1 MREKL
6 TRSAVPILNTAGDTP
21 RAESGASADTA
32 SAPAALSPGA
42 GADNSAG
49 EMQKRQTLTADLALF
64 REMAAETVE
73 RMPLGLVTLDHAQRA
88 TYANPVAL
96 ALLGMGLADLGG
108 RRPWDVF
115 PQIVGTRFQTVRVSA
130 AVTVEYEEPIG
141 PRERWVGVLACPIQ
155 TGTAVF
161 LRDIT
166 ERKRSEETVRRSVA
180 LTHGSL
186 DPLVDAFLLCSAVRD
201 DEGVIVDFSVEFA
214 NGVAGA
220 FMNRTPD
227 ALMGALTSAMTPDW
241 AANLGQK
248 SFLDVC
254 REVIESG
261 EAWADEAID
270 FAVLGLGGASTR
282 GTLSIQITR
291 FNDGFFATWR
301 DVTEIQRRARERE
314 RLVAVVEQSLDGIII
329 TDAAGLVTY
338 VNPVFLAGTGIALD
352 DIVGR
357 PAGALALALAGPDAL
372 ATFEEASV
380 ATAPWLREIE
390 RKRADGT
397 TGRFEVS
404 RTPAQGA
411 GEGLA
416 GYVVVIRDVTLLRD
430 AEAEVMLQTGVRAA
444 LAESLHHISPESSL
458 EQAAQAICDQLVTL
472 AFVDVAVI
480 QIFLGG
486 DEVEVLAQSAPPG
499 YPVMAGT
506 HLPPGRATT
515 VLEQAARGPW
525 ARYAESDPDDGGL
538 RAAAVGE
545 GLKALAYGPIVHADQ
560 VVGTL
565 VLGTFDERFARMV
578 VEKMPG
584 IVSFGVA
591 SSALLAERMY
601 RRRQAADLHGELAAV
616 LAARAFHPVFQP
628 IVDLESRKVVGY
640 EALTRFDSGQR
651 PDLCFA
657 DAWSVGLGP
666 DMEIATLTAAVDA
679 GKGLPTGAWLDL
691 NVSPRLLA
699 VPERL
704 RPVLWQAGRP
714 IVLEVTEHE
723 MIDDY
728 DLVRGAFHALGN
740 DVRLAVDD
748 AGVGIANFGHIIEL
762 RPDFVKLDISMVRRV
777 NAHLGRQ
784 AMVVGMRH
792 FSLTVGCRLIA
803 EGVETEEEEATLRAL
818 GVEFGQG
825 YLFGYPGPAADW
837 AAARAAAPE
846 RSQLTLPQEPDRPAA

>member
-1 MREKL
+1 MSERRKPTKPVAL
-6 TRSAVPILNTAGDTP
+6 TRPTFGSAPQGVTNGDVRAGSISPGTDSIEAAAAAVAATAPLNTTTGWNE
-21 RAESGASADTA
+21 RERLIAE
-32 SAPAALSPGA
+32 L
-42 GADNSAG
+42 
-49 EMQKRQTLTADLALF
+49 QLF
-64 REMAAETVE
+64 RDVAAETVE
-73 RMPLGLVTLDHAQRA
+73 RMPLGFVALDHGLQA

-96 ALLGMGLADLGG
+96 ALVGLSLSDLVG
-108 RRPWDVF
+108 RRPWDLF
-115 PQIVGTRFQTVRVSA
+115 PQIVGTRYQTVRVSA
-130 AVTVEYEEPIG
+130 AVTVEYEEQIG
-141 PRERWVGVLACPIQ
+141 PRERWVGILACPIQ

-166 ERKRSEETVRRSVA
+166 ERKRAEETVRRSVA

-186 DPLVDAFLLCSAVRD
+186 DPTRDAFLLCSAVRD
-201 DEGVIVDFSVEFA
+201 DEGVIVDFCAEFG

-220 FMNRTPD
+220 FMSRTPD

-248 SFLDVC
+248 SFLEVC
-254 REVIESG
+254 REVIETG
-261 EAWADEAID
+261 EAWADDDVE
-270 FAVLGLGGASTR
+270 FAVPGLGGADTR
-282 GTLSIQITR
+282 GTLSIQIAR

-301 DVTEIQRRARERE
+301 DVTESQRRARERE

-338 VNPVFLAGTGIALD
+338 VNPAFLAGTDLAVSDL
-352 DIVGR
+352 VGH
-357 PAGALALALAGPDAL
+357 PAAALALAVAGPEAL
-372 ATFEEASV
+372 ATFERASV
-380 ATAPWLREIE
+380 ATAPWLQEIE
-390 RKRADGT
+390 QKRADGT

-404 RTPAQGA
+404 RTPAHGA
-411 GEGLA
+411 GGGLA

-430 AEAEVMLQTGVRAA
+430 AQAEVLLQTRVRAVLVEA
-444 LAESLHHISPESSL
+444 LHTIPPEATL
-458 EQAAQAICDQLVTL
+458 EQAAHAICDQLVTL
-472 AFVDVAVI
+472 PFVDVASI

-486 DEVEVLAQSAPPG
+486 NEVQILAQSAPPG
-499 YPVMAGT
+499 YPVMVGT
-506 HLPPGRATT
+506 HLPPGRAAT
-515 VLEQAARGPW
+515 VLEQAAGGPW
-525 ARYAESDPDDGGL
+525 ARYAQSDPDDGGL
-538 RAAAVGE
+538 RAAAIEG
-545 GLKALAYGPIVHADQ
+545 GLKAVAYGPIVHGDQ

-565 VLGTFDERFARMV
+565 VLGTFDGRFARMV
-578 VEKMPG
+578 VEEMPG
-584 IVSFGVA
+584 IVSFGIA

-601 RRRQAADLHGELAAV
+601 RRRETAGLKQLVSGV

-628 IVDLESRKVVGY
+628 IVDLEGGHVVGY

-651 PDLCFA
+651 PDLVFA

-666 DMEIATLTAAVDA
+666 DLEIATLEAAVAA
-679 GKGLPTGAWLDL
+679 GKQLPTGVWLDL
-691 NVSPRLLA
+691 NVSPRLLTD
-699 VPERL
+699 PERL

-714 IVLEVTEHE
+714 LVLEVTEHE
-723 MIDDY
+723 VIEDY

-803 EGVETEEEEATLRAL
+803 EGVETAEEAQTLTAL

-825 YLFGYPGPAADW
+825 YLFGRPEPVETW
-837 AAARAAAPE
+837 AAAKA
-846 RSQLTLPQEPDRPAA
+846 

>member
-1 MREKL
+1 MRESRTPTKPVAL
-6 TRSAVPILNTAGDTP
+6 TRPTFGSVSQGVTGGDVPAENHVPKTLSGPAQGAVAAPDATGGFDKA
-21 RAESGASADTA
+21 AERRERDELIA
-32 SAPAALSPGA
+32 
-42 GADNSAG
+42 
-49 EMQKRQTLTADLALF
+49 ELALF
-64 REMAAETVE
+64 RDVAAETVE
-73 RMPLGLVTLDHAQRA
+73 RMPLGFVALDHGQQA
-88 TYANPVAL
+88 TYANAVAL
-96 ALLGMGLADLGG
+96 ALVGLSLSELVG

-115 PQIVGTRFQTVRVSA
+115 PQIVGTRHQTVRVSA
-130 AVTVEYEEPIG
+130 AITVEYEEQIG

-166 ERKRSEETVRRSVA
+166 ERKRAEETVRRSVA

-201 DEGVIVDFSVEFA
+201 DEGVIVDFNVEFA

-220 FMNRTPD
+220 FMSRTPD

-248 SFLDVC
+248 SFLDAC
-254 REVIESG
+254 REVIDTG
-261 EAWADEAID
+261 EAWADDAVD
-270 FAVLGLGGASTR
+270 FAVPRLGGDSTR
-282 GTLSIQITR
+282 GTLSIQIAR

-301 DVTEIQRRARERE
+301 DVTESQRRARERE

-329 TDAAGLVTY
+329 TDAAGQVTY
-338 VNPVFLAGTGIALD
+338 ANPSFLSGTDLALG

-357 PAGALALALAGPDAL
+357 PVAAVALAVAGPEALAA
-372 ATFEEASV
+372 FEEAGV
-380 ATAPWLREIE
+380 ASAPWLQEIDQ
-390 RKRADGT
+390 KRSDGT
-397 TGRFEVS
+397 AGRFQIS
-404 RTPAQGA
+404 LTPAEGA
-411 GEGLA
+411 GESLA

-430 AEAEVMLQTGVRAA
+430 AEAEVILQTGVRAA
-444 LAESLHHISPESSL
+444 LAESLRTIPPESSL
-458 EQAAQAICDQLVTL
+458 DQAAQAICDQLVTL

-506 HLPPGRATT
+506 HLPPARAAT

-545 GLKALAYGPIVHADQ
+545 GLKALAYGPIVHGDQ

-565 VLGTFDERFARMV
+565 VLGTFDERFARIL

-584 IVSFGVA
+584 IVSFGVT

-601 RRRQAADLHGELAAV
+601 RRRQAAELRGELAAI

-628 IVDLESRKVVGY
+628 IVDLESRAVVGY

-657 DAWSVGLGP
+657 DAWSVGLGSEF
-666 DMEIATLTAAVDA
+666 EIATLEAAVAA
-679 GKGLPTGAWLDL
+679 GRRLPKGVWLDL

-699 VPERL
+699 DPEHL
-704 RPVLWQAGRP
+704 RPVLWDAGRP

-723 MIDDY
+723 VIEDY
-728 DLVRGAFHALGN
+728 DFVRGAFHALGN

-762 RPDFVKLDISMVRRV
+762 RPDFVKLDISLVRRV

-792 FSLTVGCRLIA
+792 FSRTVGCRLIA
-803 EGVETEEEEATLRAL
+803 EGVETVEEARTLTAL

-825 YLFGYPGPAADW
+825 YLFGHPEPVEVW
-837 AAARAAAPE
+837 AASA
-846 RSQLTLPQEPDRPAA
+846 

>member
-6 TRSAVPILNTAGDTP
+6 TRSAVPILKTDGDTP
-21 RAESGASADTA
+21 RAESGASADT
-32 SAPAALSPGA
+32 SSTPAAPSPGA
-42 GADNSAG
+42 GVVDSAA
-49 EMQKRQTLTADLALF
+49 EMQKRQTLIADLALF

-73 RMPLGLVTLDHAQRA
+73 RMPLGLVTLDHRQQA

-96 ALLGMGLADLGG
+96 ALVGMGLADMVG

-130 AVTVEYEEPIG
+130 AVTVEYEEQIG

-220 FMNRTPD
+220 FMSRTPD

-261 EAWADEAID
+261 DAWADEAID

-301 DVTEIQRRARERE
+301 DVTETQRRARERE

-338 VNPVFLAGTGIALD
+338 VNPVFLVGTGLALD

-357 PAGALALALAGPDAL
+357 PAGALALAVAGPDAL
-372 ATFEEASV
+372 ATFEKASV

-411 GEGLA
+411 GGGLA

-430 AEAEVMLQTGVRAA
+430 AQAEVILQTGVRAA
-444 LAESLHHISPESSL
+444 LAESLHNIPPEASL

-472 AFVDVAVI
+472 PFVDVASI

-506 HLPPGRATT
+506 HLPPGRAAT
-515 VLEQAARGPW
+515 VLEHAARGPW

-601 RRRQAADLHGELAAV
+601 RRHQAAHLRGELAAV
-616 LAARAFHPVFQP
+616 LATRAFHPVFQP

-699 VPERL
+699 DPERL

-723 MIDDY
+723 VIDDY
-728 DLVRGAFHALGN
+728 NLVRGAFHALGN

-825 YLFGYPGPAADW
+825 YLFGRPEPVEVW
-837 AAARAAAPE
+837 AASREA
-846 RSQLTLPQEPDRPAA
+846 

>member
-1 MREKL
+1 MRKRRTPSKPLAL
-6 TRSAVPILNTAGDTP
+6 TPLTLGSASQGDTSREVP
-21 RAESGASADTA
+21 VENSIAETLSGSAQDA
-32 SAPAALSPGA
+32 VAAPDATGGLDKGA
-42 GADNSAG
+42 EQRERDDLIG
-49 EMQKRQTLTADLALF
+49 ELALF
-64 REMAAETVE
+64 RDVAAETVE
-73 RMPLGLVTLDHAQRA
+73 RMPLGFVALDHGLQV

-96 ALLGMGLADLGG
+96 ALLGMGLADLVG

-115 PQIVGTRFQTVRVSA
+115 PQIVGTHYQTVRVSA
-130 AVTVEYEEPIG
+130 ALTVEYEEQIG
-141 PRERWVGVLACPIQ
+141 PRERWVGVIACPIQ

-166 ERKRSEETVRRSVA
+166 ERKRAEETVRRSVA

-186 DPLVDAFLLCSAVRD
+186 DPSVDAFLLCSAIRD
-201 DEGVIVDFSVEFA
+201 TEGVVVDFNVEFA

-220 FMNRTPD
+220 FMSRTPD

-254 REVIESG
+254 REVIETG
-261 EAWADEAID
+261 EAWADDAVA
-270 FAVLGLGGASTR
+270 FAVPGLGGTSSS

-301 DVTEIQRRARERE
+301 DVTESQRRTRERE

-329 TDAAGLVTY
+329 TDAAGMVTY
-338 VNPVFLAGTGIALD
+338 ANPAFVSLTGLALGDL
-352 DIVGR
+352 VGR
-357 PAGALALALAGPDAL
+357 PAGALALTFAGPDAL
-372 ATFEEASV
+372 ATFENAGV
-380 ATAPWLREIE
+380 ATGPWLQEIE
-390 RKRADGT
+390 RKRSDGT

-411 GEGLA
+411 GRGLA

-430 AEAEVMLQTGVRAA
+430 AQAEVILQTGVRAA
-444 LAESLHHISPESSL
+444 LAESLHSIPPESTL
-458 EQAAQAICDQLVTL
+458 ELAAQAICDQLVTL
-472 AFVDVAVI
+472 AFVDVATI

-486 DEVEVLAQSAPPG
+486 DDVQVLAQSAPPG
-499 YPVMAGT
+499 YPMMAGT
-506 HLPPGRATT
+506 HLPPGRAAT
-515 VLEQAARGPW
+515 VLEQAAVGPW
-525 ARYAESDPDDGGL
+525 ARYAERGVDDGGL
-538 RAAAVGE
+538 RAAAVEE
-545 GLKALAYGPIVHADQ
+545 GLKALAYGPIIHGDQ

-565 VLGTFDERFARMV
+565 VLGTFDQHFARMV

-584 IVSFGVA
+584 IVSFGVT

-601 RRRQAADLHGELAAV
+601 RRRQAAELRGELAAI

-628 IVDLESRKVVGY
+628 IVDLELRAVVGY

-657 DAWSVGLGP
+657 DAWSVGLGS
-666 DMEIATLTAAVDA
+666 ELELATLEAAVVA
-679 GKGLPTGAWLDL
+679 GRRLPTGVWLDL

-699 VPERL
+699 DPERL
-704 RPVLWQAGRP
+704 RTVLWQAGRP
-714 IVLEVTEHE
+714 LVLEVTEHE
-723 MIDDY
+723 VIDDY

-740 DVRLAVDD
+740 DVRIAVDD

-803 EGVETEEEEATLRAL
+803 EGIETVEEARTLTAL

-825 YLFGYPGPAADW
+825 YLLGRPEPVETW
-837 AAARAAAPE
+837 AVSGEA
-846 RSQLTLPQEPDRPAA
+846 